1 MDDWMVQHQFIR
13 STEANMGQENKEID
27 YGNFPYG
34 KESNGAWYIT
44 SGRTRHYFE
53 TENDAKVV
61 IW

>member
-1 MDDWMVQHQFIR
+1 
-13 STEANMGQENKEID
+13 MGQENKEID